1 MRPVFSPT
9 VLRPV
14 AIVLATLLAACSQ
27 PSPPASQGTRTPP
40 PTYDIVASIR
50 AAGDREK
57 SAIEVA
63 PLSDPGVT
71 ALQHAAQADERAQR
85 YDDAA
90 GKLDQALKLAG
101 DAPAILQDRA
111 EIYVRQRDFA
121 NAEKFARK
129 SFALGSQLGS
139 LCARNWQTVVE
150 MRLQADD
157 AAGATSARAE
167 LAKCHQGGPVRM

>member
-1 MRPVFSPT
+1 MRPVFHFAIPAT
-9 VLRPV
+9 LV
-14 AIVLATLLAACSQ
+14 ALLAACSQ
-27 PSPPASQGTRTPP
+27 PSPPSTQATRTPP

-57 SAIEVA
+57 SSIEVA

-71 ALQHAAQADERAQR
+71 GLENAAQADERAQR

-90 GKLDQALKLAG
+90 AKLDQALKLAG

-121 NAEKFARK
+121 NAEKYARK
-129 SFALGSQLGS
+129 SFELGSRLGS

-157 AAGATSARAE
+157 ANGANAARVE

>member
-1 MRPVFSPT
+1 MRLVPALTSLLPIT
-9 VLRPV
+9 VL
-14 AIVLATLLAACSQ
+14 ALLAACSQ
-27 PSPPASQGTRTPP
+27 PSPPSQATRTPP

-57 SAIEVA
+57 SSIEVA

-71 ALQHAAQADERAQR
+71 GLENAAQADERAQR

-90 GKLDQALKLAG
+90 AKLDQALKIAG

-129 SFALGSQLGS
+129 SFSLGSQLGS

-157 AAGATSARAE
+157 AAGAGTARQE